1 MVRLLLSIAVF
12 CCVSSLLSAQSQT
25 QKMGGMQFGIT
36 DEALINQMMA
46 ALPNVSGNTSELLD
60 YQSVKANMMPVR
72 DAGRGS
78 SVLSYMLAA
87 CLEYYYNLG
96 ANYKENLSP
105 DFISLHLRGE
115 AESFSFGQ
123 AFHFLGD
130 NGTVSAAILPYG
142 STQLTQGVHATRHFK
157 IRNYLHLFRNTT
169 RGRQKSFEVRKALM
183 RGHPVLIELLAN
195 DDIYGHT
202 SGQKY
207 LELDKNGAQAYPLT
221 VVGFDEAL
229 EAFEVMSS
237 WGRNWGSNGYIW
249 IRYDD
254 FEEFAQNGFVLVP
267 DLDL

>member
-1 MVRLLLSIAVF
+1 MVRLVSSIAVF
-12 CCVSSLLSAQSQT
+12 CCFSSLLFAQSQT
-25 QKMGGMQFGIT
+25 QKMAGMQFGIT

-46 ALPNVSGNTSELLD
+46 TLPNVSGNTSELLD
-60 YQSVKANMMPVR
+60 HQSVKANMMPVR

-78 SVLSYMLAA
+78 SVMSYMLAA

-96 ANYKENLSP
+96 TNYKENLSP
-105 DFISLHLRGE
+105 DFIMLHLRSEEERASFGE
-115 AESFSFGQ
+115 AFR
-123 AFHFLGD
+123 FLGE

-142 STQLTQGVHATRHFK
+142 SNQLNQGVHATRHFK

-195 DDIYGHT
+195 DQIYAHT

-207 LELDKNGAQAYPLT
+207 LELDKNASQSYPLA

-229 EAFEVMSS
+229 EAFEVMSC
-237 WGRNWGSNGYIW
+237 WGRNWGNNGYIW

-254 FEEFAQNGFVLVP
+254 FEEFAQNGFVMVP
-267 DLDL
+267 DVDL